1 MSAERRGSREAALSL
16 VFLYVFTA
24 AVKVNVLNQPQQP
37 STSGPEDVVEV
48 SKIFMLVELVD
59 KTGQEPKDLQ
69 SWIFKV
75 L

>member
-1 MSAERRGSREAALSL
+1 M
-16 VFLYVFTA
+16 FLYVFT

-48 SKIFMLVELVD
+48 SKMFMLVELVD
-59 KTGQEPKDLQ
+59 KAGQEPKDLQ
-69 SWIFKV
+69 SCIFKV

>member
-1 MSAERRGSREAALSL
+1 M
-16 VFLYVFTA
+16 FT